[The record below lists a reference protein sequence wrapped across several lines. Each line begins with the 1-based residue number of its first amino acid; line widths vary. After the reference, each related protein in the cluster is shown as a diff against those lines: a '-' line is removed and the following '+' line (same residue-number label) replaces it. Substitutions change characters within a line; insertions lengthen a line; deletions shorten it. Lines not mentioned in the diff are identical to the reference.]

1 MNMRALPVIT
11 TCFVFD
17 FDDTLVVTDA
27 RIKIY
32 KNKTFL
38 KALTPKEFNGY
49 KLQKGEVYDFRDFD
63 DREHI
68 LNAEKYKM
76 WPTLERI
83 NKAVKEGKPAF
94 IYILTARGNV
104 VKAYI
109 YEFLKRNGVEIDMHR
124 ILTVG
129 DHHPQS
135 SVSVEKHQ
143 ALTKLVGEYNKVF
156 FFDDDTKNIELA
168 RTVQGVIPML
178 VETLK

>member
-1 MNMRALPVIT
+1 MRALPVIT

-32 KNKTFL
+32 RNKAFL
-38 KALTPKEFNGY
+38 RALTPKEFNVY
-49 KLQKGEVYDFRDFD
+49 KLKKGEVYDFREFD

-68 LNAEKYKM
+68 LNAKKYKM
-76 WPTLERI
+76 WPTLKKVNNSI
-83 NKAVKEGKPAF
+83 KEGKPAF

-104 VKAYI
+104 TKAYI
-109 YEFLKRNGVEIDMHR
+109 YEFLKRNGIEIDMHH

-129 DHHPQS
+129 DHHPTS

-143 ALTKLVGEYNKVF
+143 ALTKLVSEYSKVF
-156 FFDDDTKNIELA
+156 FFDDDRKNIELA
-168 RTVQGVIPML
+168 GTVQGVIPML